1 MLQQIFLSAGYDCL
15 PASNGHEGAAIFR
28 VSRPPLTVTDLRM
41 PGLDGIALLSAIRE
55 LDADAAVVVL
65 TGAPDVKT
73 AIDSL
78 RLGADDFIM
87 KPVNVDELLIAA
99 ERALERRQLLVA
111 ARAPRGGGHPQP
123 PIGLSAAPG
132 DLPGDAGNAGGGAGL
147 P

>member
-15 PASNGHEGAAIFR
+15 QAGNGQDAVAVFR
-28 VSRPPLTVTDLRM
+28 SSRPPLTVTDLRM
-41 PGLDGIALLSAIRE
+41 PGLDGIAVLSAIRE

-87 KPVNVDELLIAA
+87 KPVNVDELL
-99 ERALERRQLLVA
+99 
-111 ARAPRGGGHPQP
+111 
-123 PIGLSAAPG
+123 
-132 DLPGDAGNAGGGAGL
+132 
-147 P
+147 